1 MIVRGGAG
9 CWTLI
14 SFPVHYIYHNAAL
27 FDDSFCPFPSPSSPL
42 NPPLFMS
49 LRHLPR
55 QSDRDRP
62 HETTPVA
69 VHAHPHNSSH
79 PQHLNGGN
87 PIPST
92 PSNTSNPIVSPAG
105 ANTVIPNGVPA
116 PSIIHK
122 LNVANEQT
130 WLLIGMVTTLG
141 NAVLL
146 TPTGLARS
154 GR

>member
-14 SFPVHYIYHNAAL
+14 SFPVHYIYHHAAL
-27 FDDSFCPFPSPSSPL
+27 FDDSFCPFPSYFIPPLPPL
-42 NPPLFMS
+42 NPLFMS

-62 HETTPVA
+62 HETTPAA
-69 VHAHPHNSSH
+69 VHAHPHNPSH
-79 PQHLNGGN
+79 PQPHPHLNGGN

-92 PSNTSNPIVSPAG
+92 PSINPNPIVSPAG
-105 ANTVIPNGVPA
+105 ANTAIPNGVPA

-130 WLLIGMVTTLG
+130 WLLIG
-141 NAVLL
+141 N
-146 TPTGLARS
+146 
-154 GR
+154 